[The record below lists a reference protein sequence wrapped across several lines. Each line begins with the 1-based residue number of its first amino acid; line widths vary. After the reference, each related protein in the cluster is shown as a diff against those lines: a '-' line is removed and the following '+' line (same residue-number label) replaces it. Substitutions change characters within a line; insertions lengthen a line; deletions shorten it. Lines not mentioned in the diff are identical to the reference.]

1 MRRHLAENGVGTE
14 VYYPLPLHM
23 QPCFAGLGYASGDF
37 PVSERLA
44 NEVLALP
51 VYPELLRDE
60 IQQISAMISE
70 FYRMGA

>member
-1 MRRHLAENGVGTE
+1 M
-14 VYYPLPLHM
+14 
-23 QPCFAGLGYASGDF
+23 
-37 PVSERLA
+37 SERLA

-51 VYPELLRDE
+51 VYPEILPDE